1 MFWYCARPREFFIYI
16 RLFGREREYPNT
28 ERWLDEKLEAKIGL
42 GDLTHICASLQF
54 FPTVFRC
61 LKSRF
66 WILPVRNPSLWLG
79 LTFRLTLPKPGI
91 CWKLARGTYRSWLVN
106 RSVSEGRRHLKMDL
120 YLWNC
125 LQLKTVLRVLL
136 HLYQMQSRHHL
147 KMDHVKNCLQMKT
160 FLCVLLHF
168 Y

>member
-66 WILPVRNPSLWLG
+66 CGKKGCTSISFRYTSEIPSGILGASNLRLI
-79 LTFRLTLPKPGI
+79 FRRKE
-91 CWKLARGTYRSWLVN
+91 KQ
-106 RSVSEGRRHLKMDL
+106 K
-120 YLWNC
+120 
-125 LQLKTVLRVLL
+125 Q
-136 HLYQMQSRHHL
+136 
-147 KMDHVKNCLQMKT
+147 VKGG
-160 FLCVLLHF
+160 
-168 Y
+168 